1 MAVVAVCIAY
11 EQFCVTQC
19 GMTGIYAV
27 LQNYVADFACSCGY
41 FAVFIYGEVVVCT
54 IECTVT
60 VYEERHNTVFI
71 CSTYGQVVFCVQGI
85 GLDGVYTGNVAF
97 FIDSYLTKLSGFRS
111 DLAVVAVCIAY
122 EQFCVTQCGMTG
134 IYAVLQNYVADFA
147 CSCGY
152 FAVFI
157 YGEVVVCTIECTV
170 TVYEERHN
178 TVFICSTYGQVVFC
192 VQGIGLDGV
201 YTGNV
206 AVLIKGYLIVNLNI
220 AAIQN
225 DGGSAV
231 GDFIV
236 GYVDICQFCTII
248 SIYAIFGYNSA
259 GSFDS
264 TVGTADA
271 YIFASQIAKHDILVH
286 VNLVELL
293 TVNISFF
300 NIDVV
305 AAYYLAVFACFGCYC
320 MQLAA
325 VYCVSRISGYCACCY
340 TGNLTVFSN
349 SYFAQLSTFSGDLA
363 VVAACIAYKQLAVT
377 QCRMTGEYTVIQYY
391 VTDFAFGCGYFA
403 VFIYNQFAVGS
414 IECAVAVYEERHG
427 PIYICSAYGQIVFGI
442 QCIGLNGVCI
452 CITIF
457 IYREFAVCCIKCAV
471 AVYEERRSTICFCS
485 TYCYA
490 ACCYTAA
497 CPDSAFAAADAYKSV
512 RIISCK
518 SNIIF
523 QSNLILHMTICSFF
537 RGYSNISTIS
547 NNTVLFCFCFYIF
560 QLAYVYSISIFST
573 CCYIDNLT
581 VSVSSAYG
589 YCISSVSYAAGTQSN
604 TACIGNFG
612 IMTENNSVT
621 NSCFGYFISRAENN
635 VILTAYLVI
644 ITDNLVAVC
653 GNFIFNTDYSN
664 IRCIGNSVLI
674 TVNKVILCS
683 LSFSTGY
690 FILYA
695 GQLGVFSV
703 ISLVA
708 AADCHYRTTCI
719 FAGLHSFNCF
729 LLCSSNRK
737 LIPAIIININ
747 AFNRVGNFVAGTPD

>member
-1 MAVVAVCIAY
+1 
-11 EQFCVTQC
+11 
-19 GMTGIYAV
+19 MTGIYAV

-54 IECTVT
+54 IECTVA

-85 GLDGVYTGNVAF
+85 GLDGVYTGHVAF

-122 EQFCVTQCGMTG
+122 IQLTVTQCG
-134 IYAVLQNYVADFA
+134 IFIEYAIFQNYVA
-147 CSCGY
+147 
-152 FAVFI
+152 
-157 YGEVVVCTIECTV
+157 
-170 TVYEERHN
+170 
-178 TVFICSTYGQVVFC
+178 
-192 VQGIGLDGV
+192 
-201 YTGNV
+201 
-206 AVLIKGYLIVNLNI
+206 
-220 AAIQN
+220 
-225 DGGSAV
+225 
-231 GDFIV
+231 
-236 GYVDICQFCTII
+236 
-248 SIYAIFGYNSA
+248 
-259 GSFDS
+259 
-264 TVGTADA
+264 
-271 YIFASQIAKHDILVH
+271 
-286 VNLVELL
+286 
-293 TVNISFF
+293 
-300 NIDVV
+300 
-305 AAYYLAVFACFGCYC
+305 
-320 MQLAA
+320 
-325 VYCVSRISGYCACCY
+325 
-340 TGNLTVFSN
+340 
-349 SYFAQLSTFSGDLA
+349 
-363 VVAACIAYKQLAVT
+363 
-377 QCRMTGEYTVIQYY
+377 
-391 VTDFAFGCGYFA
+391 DFAFGCGYFA

-512 RIISCK
+512 RIIFFK

-560 QLAYVYSISIFST
+560 QLAIIYCVFISFTVCYAADFTGIVDTNNTIDLGAAIQHNYRCLAIGDACNTCSQGYTGISVNYTGNIVQFTGKVNFYIVAIVANSNILMIAGILFTAEINGCFRCYLICCAAFSGKLPAFISICSCIPQLAYVYSISIFST

-581 VSVSSAYG
+581 VSVFSAYG

-604 TACIGNFG
+604 SAFTGNFG
-612 IMTENNSVT
+612 IMTENNSVI

-635 VILTAYLVI
+635 VIPTAYLVI

-703 ISLVA
+703 TSLVA

-729 LLCSSNRK
+729 LLCFSNRK

>member
-1 MAVVAVCIAY
+1 MVISIQAFIADIGLVANFYTFIADGSLACSYSSCGYAYVFTNLQAIVVHYGLAS
-11 EQFCVTQC
+11 
-19 GMTGIYAV
+19 GYAV
-27 LQNYVADFACSCGY
+27 KVNILVQSNLVFFATVFIGAFGYSNVVTCGNSGVLLSKLFNIGYTIIKVLDIGLVLSDICFVLSDICFILSNVCFVLSDICFVLGYAFIQCCNILIGLIQLAAVDSVSRGFAYFACSYAADFA
-41 FAVFIYGEVVVCT
+41 
-54 IECTVT
+54 
-60 VYEERHNTVFI
+60 
-71 CSTYGQVVFCVQGI
+71 
-85 GLDGVYTGNVAF
+85 
-97 FIDSYLTKLSGFRS
+97 
-111 DLAVVAVCIAY
+111 
-122 EQFCVTQCGMTG
+122 
-134 IYAVLQNYVADFA
+134 
-147 CSCGY
+147 
-152 FAVFI
+152 
-157 YGEVVVCTIECTV
+157 
-170 TVYEERHN
+170 
-178 TVFICSTYGQVVFC
+178 
-192 VQGIGLDGV
+192 
-201 YTGNV
+201 
-206 AVLIKGYLIVNLNI
+206 VLINGYLIVNLNI

-231 GDFIV
+231 GNLV
-236 GYVDICQFCTII
+236 AGYVDICQFCTLI
-248 SIYAIFGYNSA
+248 SIYAIFGCNSA
-259 GSFDS
+259 SSFDS

-300 NIDVV
+300 NVDVV

-325 VYCVSRISGYCACCY
+325 IYSIGGISGYCACCY

-363 VVAACIAYKQLAVT
+363 VVAACIAYKQLTVT
-377 QCRMTGEYTVIQYY
+377 QCGMTGIYAILQYY
-391 VTDFAFGCGYFA
+391 VADFACGCGYFA

-457 IYREFAVCCIKCAV
+457 IYREFVVCCIKCAV

-581 VSVSSAYG
+581 VSVISAYG

-604 TACIGNFG
+604 TAFTGNFG
-612 IMTENNSVT
+612 IMTENNSVI
-621 NSCFGYFISRAENN
+621 NSCFGYFISISRAENN

-683 LSFSTGY
+683 LIFSTSTGY